1 MIKTLFATTAIATTL
16 GLAAFAQEASD
27 PLVKE
32 PEAQAPAE
40 LAPSA
45 PAPATEA
52 QSTEPAAPMGAE
64 PTTETAE
71 EPAAPMGT
79 EPSTETAQEPAA
91 PMPADPAT
99 ETAEEPAAPMGTEP
113 ATETAQDPA
122 GSMMAPDAGSEMALT
137 PVAPA
142 DISADKLIG
151 ATIQTPDAENIASVD
166 DVLMGADGSV
176 ESVVAQFG
184 GFLGFG
190 SNKVLLT
197 LDEIEVLQDEAGTFV
212 VQTDLT
218 PESLEGRPEYTA
230 EQ

>member
-45 PAPATEA
+45 PAPDTEA

-64 PTTETAE
+64 P
-71 EPAAPMGT
+71 
-79 EPSTETAQEPAA
+79 STETAQEPAA
-91 PMPADPAT
+91 PLPADPT
-99 ETAEEPAAPMGTEP
+99 TDTAAEPAAPMGTDP

-151 ATIQTPDAENIASVD
+151 ANIQTANAENIATID
-166 DVLMGADGSV
+166 DVLLGADGSV